1 MKILVTGNGK
11 SGSWRIRG
19 DQLGAAIGATVK
31 PNANVPDIKAHDLA
45 VCVKRIADGVLANPS
60 RRWVW
65 DIVDAWPQPH
75 GNNWSRDQ
83 AISWLR
89 DAIRRNR
96 PYAMVFPTT
105 QMQEDSGFDGPS
117 LVLPHHAWPKYQRQQ
132 PAEKVTAIGYEGAE
146 HYLGRW
152 RPILEAEC
160 KARGWEFIVNGDLSR
175 CQIGIALRDAQGYA
189 PYAWKSNVKLANFQA
204 LGIPA
209 IVSPQLSYREF
220 GHSFMEVERHD
231 HLSGALTYLEASP
244 LTVPNP
250 PTLEVVARH
259 YKEWLWTV
267 ANT

>member
-19 DQLGAAIGATVK
+19 EQLGAAIGATVW
-31 PNANVPDIKAHDLA
+31 PNACVPDIRRHDLT
-45 VCVKRIADGVLANPS
+45 VCVKRVADGILANPG

-83 AISWLR
+83 AVSWLR
-89 DAIRRNR
+89 DVIRRNR

-105 QMQEDSGFDGPS
+105 QMQQDSGFDGPS
-117 LVLPHHAWPKYQRQQ
+117 LVLPHHAWPKYQRQHV
-132 PAEKVTAIGYEGAE
+132 AEKVTAIGYEGAE

-160 KARGWEFIVNGDLSR
+160 NARGWEFIVNGDLTR
-175 CQIGIALRDAQGYA
+175 CQIGIALRDCTGYA

-209 IVSPQLSYREF
+209 IVSPQVSYREF
-220 GHSFMEVERHD
+220 GGRFLEVESKE
-231 HLSGALTYLEASP
+231 HLSSCLSALAGGVGGGP
-244 LTVPNP
+244 LP
-250 PTLEVVARH
+250 PQLADAART

>member
-19 DQLGAAIGATVK
+19 EQLGVAIGATVR
-31 PNANVPDIKAHDLA
+31 PNANVPEIKLHDLT
-45 VCVKRIADGVLANPS
+45 VCVKRVADGILANPS

-75 GNNWSRDQ
+75 GNNWTRDQ
-83 AISWLR
+83 AVSWLR
-89 DAIRRNR
+89 EAIRRNR

-105 QMQEDSGFDGPS
+105 QMQQDADFDGPS
-117 LVLPHHAWPKYQRQQ
+117 LVLPHHAWPKYQRQSH
-132 PAEKVTAIGYEGAE
+132 PWGVKAIGYEGAE

-152 RPILEAEC
+152 RPLLEAQC
-160 KARGWEFIVNGDLSR
+160 KARGWELVINGDLTR
-175 CQIGIALRDAQGYA
+175 CQIGIALRDCTGYA

-209 IVSPQLSYREF
+209 IVSPQMSYREF
-220 GHSFMEVERHD
+220 GGGYMEAENRDDLYMAIDNCERWHPD
-231 HLSGALTYLEASP
+231 DP
-244 LTVPNP
+244 P
-250 PTLEVVARH
+250 PTLDQVART

>member
-11 SGSWRIRG
+11 SGSYKIRAE
-19 DQLGAAIGATVK
+19 QLGAAIGATVK
-31 PNANVPDIKAHDLA
+31 PNANVPDIKFHDLT
-45 VCVKRIADGVLANPS
+45 VCVKRICDGILANPS

-83 AISWLR
+83 AVSWLR
-89 DAIRRNR
+89 EAIRRNR

-105 QMQEDSGFDGPS
+105 QMQQDAEFDGPS
-117 LVLPHHAWPKYQRQQ
+117 LVLPHHAWPKYQRQ
-132 PAEKVTAIGYEGAE
+132 PVAEKVTAIGYEGAE

-160 KARGWEFIVNGDLSR
+160 AARGWEFIVNGDLTK
-175 CQIGIALRDAQGYA
+175 CQIGIALRDCTGYA

-209 IVSPQLSYREF
+209 IVSPQVSYREF
-220 GHSFMEVERHD
+220 GGGCFEVEAVQE
-231 HLSGALTYLEASP
+231 LIGALNYCEAWGPS
-244 LTVPNP
+244 TP
-250 PTLEVVARH
+250 PPALDAIART